1 MNLRWQIAQFFE
13 IRWWRFYL
21 SGKEKTAYLDW
32 KKDYWKQFLAQTG
45 VEPLPGEK
53 ILDAGCGPA
62 GIFMVLPRQRVDA
75 LDPLL
80 GHYRREIPHFRPA
93 DYPHT
98 TFFCEKIERYFPERQ
113 YDIVFCLNAIN
124 HVADL
129 HRCLDRLALLTKP
142 EGTLVLSVDVHN
154 SNFLKRV
161 FRLFPGDILHPHQHD
176 LAEYEAMLVKRGFYL
191 ERKIQIKKELVFGY
205 WVLVGRTS
213 ESTGE
218 KRRSR

>member
-13 IRWWRFYL
+13 IRWWRYYL

-32 KKDYWKQFLAQTG
+32 KKNYWQQFLAQTG
-45 VEPLPGEK
+45 ITLLPGDK
-53 ILDAGCGPA
+53 VLDAGCGPA
-62 GIFMVLPRQRVDA
+62 GIFMVLNHQAVDA
-75 LDPLL
+75 LDPLIEQ
-80 GHYRREIPHFRPA
+80 YRKELPHFQPG

-98 TFFCEKIERYFPERQ
+98 RFFCEKIEQYFPKNQ
-113 YDIVFCLNAIN
+113 YDTIFCLNAIN

-129 HRCLDRLALLTKP
+129 PLCLDRLAALTKP

-176 LAEYEAMLVKRGFYL
+176 LAEYEAMLSKRGFHL
-191 ERKIQIKKELVFGY
+191 EKRIQIKKEWIFGY
-205 WVLVGRTS
+205 WVLVAKGS
-213 ESTGE
+213 NNP
-218 KRRSR
+218 KD